1 MCVLQRLERRTH
13 LGSDKLVDARL
24 ARDESVALEEVP
36 EPQQVVRALA
46 RARLAVLV
54 LVLGTALIAA
64 ARDPDDE
71 RDRLVLALAR
81 PPPTVAADELGASI
95 LLALLRELAG
105 RPEGPPLA
113 LGAQRAG
120 PGLAAPGSISVRVGP
135 ARCEVVVSPRGDARR
150 AGPDGRDEGGVV
162 LLWAV
167 DARGGRRAGGEV
179 GQAQGCP

>member
-1 MCVLQRLERRTH
+1 MCVLQGLERRTH
-13 LGSDKLVDARL
+13 LCSDKLVDARL

-54 LVLGTALIAA
+54 LVLGIALIAA

-81 PPPTVAADELGASI
+81 PPPTAAADELGASI

-113 LGAQRAG
+113 L
-120 PGLAAPGSISVRVGP
+120 
-135 ARCEVVVSPRGDARR
+135 
-150 AGPDGRDEGGVV
+150 
-162 LLWAV
+162 
-167 DARGGRRAGGEV
+167 
-179 GQAQGCP
+179 